1 MYAVVFVCFLNSTKP
16 QLPTCSQLSI
26 TNSVKLEQNNPN
38 AVQNLTKKPYKLKE
52 TNMKTVLETNNSKS
66 NINYFEIFNAQK
78 ETK

>member
-1 MYAVVFVCFLNSTKP
+1 M
-16 QLPTCSQLSI
+16 
-26 TNSVKLEQNNPN
+26 KLEQNNPT